1 MYAYLKI
8 PTRWPKSTLAFL
20 FAITTL
26 AMWALISPGL
36 GMDPNPYP
44 LSKSHPSMVAYRQ
57 LKEDF
62 TGNLETALVLLRHPR
77 SIYNPATLERIATLT
92 TQLEEISLTGTGDEV
107 LLTPFLPTLE
117 GQQRGLLEDILQGGI
132 SPEDDFSITDL
143 QSLLE
148 EDGVNNSELDE
159 ALEEL
164 RLRMFPI
171 KKVTSLANVENI
183 ISQEDDLI
191 VGRIYKDVPRGEEE
205 LESIARQVRE
215 NELFSGLLISEDE
228 RSTGILVETFI
239 PDDRAELM
247 FALGNIIAALAEETM
262 LEEELHIAGMPVM
275 SATAMHIMEQDNA
288 VLFPIVIGLVGA
300 ILLLTFRSLRG
311 VLLPMAVVVVSLIW
325 TLAVMALLGIPLNM
339 MTTAL
344 PVFLITVGV
353 ADGIHMVSEFKDQF
367 RRLGSRS
374 GAVLEMLRHMIVPVV
389 MTSITTGAGFIVL
402 GYTDVKPIREFGL
415 FVALGVMMAM
425 IVSLVL
431 IPAALALGREKPRRD
446 GNRSIIPGV
455 SRIEDLGLGIL
466 VGVSELS
473 IQHRGKILAGAMV
486 ILVLA
491 LFGVTQLRVDN
502 DFVTYFDQKSP
513 IVLATEA
520 LDRDLAGSNAANILI
535 TATQAGE
542 EPFKDP
548 AVLAKVEGLQRHLE
562 SSLPFVR
569 KSMSLTDVL
578 KRINLVMHD
587 NDPVFNR
594 LPGLEGELNGA
605 AESANGIPAVK
616 IRGRDLVA
624 QYLLLYENGGGEN
637 LTDFTDSTFSTL
649 NVRVTLATR
658 STVAINQ
665 VLESISEYTARNFPP
680 GMEVRFAGN
689 AELITATN
697 NEILRSQ
704 VISLSVS
711 FAAILLLLM
720 ALYRS
725 PVKALF
731 AVIPLSVA
739 IVVNFGVMGWFGLA
753 LNIGTA
759 LISSIVI
766 GIGVDFAI
774 HYMSRLKMELETHG
788 ELSSAIQATMESS
801 GKAITANAITV
812 AIGFMAM
819 LLSGFVPMRNMGWM
833 IAQMLV
839 ITAIATIV
847 LLPAAIAYFNPK
859 FARVTEDSRDSDK
872 LAA

>member
-1 MYAYLKI
+1 MRAYLNI
-8 PTRWPKSTLAFL
+8 PSQWPKSTLIFL
-20 FAITTL
+20 FAVTSL
-26 AMWALISPGL
+26 AMLALVSPGL

-77 SIYNPATLERIATLT
+77 SVYNPATLERIATLT
-92 TQLEEISLTGTGDEV
+92 TQLEEISLTGEGDEA
-107 LLTPFLPTLE
+107 LLIPFLPTLRG
-117 GQQRGLLEDILQGGI
+117 GQRTLLADILQGGI
-132 SPEDDFSITDL
+132 TPEDDLSITDL

-148 EDGVNNSELDE
+148 EEEANFPELDE

-164 RLRMFPI
+164 RLRIFPI

-183 ISQEDDLI
+183 ISRGDDLI
-191 VGRIYKDVPRGEEE
+191 VGKVFENIPRGKEE
-205 LESIARQVRE
+205 LEEIARQVRG
-215 NELFSGLLISEDE
+215 NELFTGLLISEDE
-228 RSTGILVETFI
+228 RSTGILVETYI
-239 PDDRAELM
+239 PDDRSKLM
-247 FALGNIIAALAEETM
+247 FALGEKIEALAKETL
-262 LEEELHIAGMPVM
+262 LEEELHIAGAPVM
-275 SATAMHIMEQDNA
+275 NAAAINIMEQDNA
-288 VLFPIVIGLVGA
+288 ILFPIVIGLVGT

-367 RRLGSRS
+367 RRLGSRK

-389 MTSITTGAGFIVL
+389 MTSITTGVGFIVL

-425 IVSLVL
+425 VVSLVL
-431 IPAALALGREKPRRD
+431 IPAALVLGREKPRRE
-446 GNRSIIPGV
+446 GNRSAVPGV
-455 SRIEDLGLGIL
+455 SRIDALGVGFL
-466 VGVSELS
+466 VGVSERA
-473 IQHRGKILAGAMV
+473 IQHKGKVLAGSLLILA
-486 ILVLA
+486 LA
-491 LFGVTQLRVDN
+491 LLGVTRLRVDN
-502 DFVTYFDQKSP
+502 DFITYFDKKSP

-520 LDRDLAGSNAANILI
+520 LDRELAGSNAANILI
-535 TATQAGE
+535 SASRAGE
-542 EPFKDP
+542 DPFKDP
-548 AVLAKVEGLQRHLE
+548 ALLAKVEGLQRHLE

-569 KSMSLTDVL
+569 KSMSLIDVL

-587 NDPVFNR
+587 NDPAFNR
-594 LPGLEGELNGA
+594 LPGMEEVSNGA
-605 AESANGIPAVK
+605 AGNANGNQAEK
-616 IRGRDLVA
+616 IKGRDLVA

-637 LTDFTDSTFSTL
+637 LSDFTDSTFSTL

-665 VLESISEYTARNFPP
+665 VMESISEYTAKNFPP
-680 GMEVRFAGN
+680 GMEIRFAGN

-704 VISLSVS
+704 VLSLSVS
-711 FAAILLLLM
+711 FVAISLLLM

-725 PVKALF
+725 PVKSLF
-731 AVIPLSVA
+731 AVIPLCTA
-739 IVVNFGVMGWFGLA
+739 IVVNFGVMGWSGMA
-753 LNIGTA
+753 LNIGTV

-774 HYMSRLKMELETHG
+774 HYLSPLILEMEALG
-788 ELSSAIQATMESS
+788 ELGSAIQATMESS
-801 GKAITANAITV
+801 GKAISANAITV

-839 ITAIATIV
+839 VTAIATIV

-859 FARVTEDSRDSDK
+859 FARVSEDSRDAKK